1 MNRNNNS
8 EALPLT
14 NREMEILTYMA
25 YGTSSKE
32 IAGELFISLQT
43 VKNHRKNM
51 LKKMSAKNSTELVR
65 MFVQKVYEQ
74 KNDH

>member
-1 MNRNNNS
+1 MNRNNNGGTPS
-8 EALPLT
+8 LT
-14 NREMEILTYMA
+14 TREMEILTYMA

-32 IAGELFISLQT
+32 IADELFISLQT

-65 MFVQKVYEQ
+65 MFIQKVYEQ

>member
-1 MNRNNNS
+1 MNRHENGGI
-8 EALPLT
+8 LPLT
-14 NREMEILTYMA
+14 TREMEILAYMA
-25 YGTSSKE
+25 YGTSSKQ
-32 IAGELFISLQT
+32 IANELFISLQT

-65 MFVQKVYEQ
+65 MFIQKVYEQ